1 MDATVSC
8 NKLCQGSDHHRV
20 RLCKRKYLG
29 SQRKMTFKNHAK
41 SFKSLETDT
50 DAIPLCDDRLQ
61 HNVDSM
67 ELRIQSQITCS
78 KSRTAFEQTAV
89 ELAPS
94 SSAPSS
100 LSSPSSSSSI
110 SANTTELH
118 SNNLVNFYQSC
129 HLPKFTSLN
138 FLNDCKHT
146 VYKFQKTSK

>member
-8 NKLCQGSDHHRV
+8 NKWCQGSDHHRV

-29 SQRKMTFKNHAK
+29 SQRKMEFKNHAK
-41 SFKSLETDT
+41 YFKSHETDT
-50 DAIPLCDDRLQ
+50 DAIPQCDRLQ
-61 HNVDSM
+61 NNIDSM

-94 SSAPSS
+94 SSASSS
-100 LSSPSSSSSI
+100 LSSPSSSTSI

-138 FLNDCKHT
+138 FFNDCKQT